1 MCLPQDLLSFF
12 TPHLCPV
19 AGSGLCLRS
28 HKQTG
33 MLSYSTDKPI
43 AVGLPRA
50 DMEVY
55 NSAGF
60 WGCGLR
66 ASAAV

>member
-1 MCLPQDLLSFF
+1 MPPSGSAILFLLLTSVLLLGLVFVYEA
-12 TPHLCPV
+12 TNKLECCPIP
-19 AGSGLCLRS
+19 R
-28 HKQTG
+28 
-33 MLSYSTDKPI
+33 DKPI
-43 AVGLPRA
+43 AVGLPGA

-66 ASAAV
+66 ASAAA